1 MVRYFIAAAAICSAT
16 SIVARTVD
24 GAEPR
29 STNNLR
35 ALYAT
40 SVVSVQESAPTYYP
54 SYSPTLAPTSE
65 VVPAAKMV
73 TIKDDSWKCAAQT
86 VKVCN
91 LVI

>member
-1 MVRYFIAAAAICSAT
+1 MVRYFIAAAAICSAA
-16 SIVARTVD
+16 SLVARTVD

-29 STNNLR
+29 NTNLR

-40 SVVSVQESAPTYYP
+40 SVVSVQESAPTHYP

-86 VKVCN
+86 VKVC
-91 LVI
+91 VIWL